1 MKLYKE
7 PSNVSNW
14 FWFRK
19 SNTRENLYCYF
30 TKALQ
35 TQKRDVFRTQFVS
48 ISQATNLLLVHHLC
62 GTESMSGTNIERN
75 IIETY
80 AKVIWKICIEPNNHY
95 ITIHRFLILTKKK
108 TIHVNWRIQC
118 IIELMNLWTLLE
130 CMCHKSMDIWIVFG
144 SIKDRKKEVVVIM
157 SLSSLEFRSNP
168 NS

>member
-30 TKALQ
+30 TKASQ

-108 TIHVNWRIQC
+108 NNTCKLKNSMHHWINESLNITWMYVSQIHGYLN
-118 IIELMNLWTLLE
+118 
-130 CMCHKSMDIWIVFG
+130 SIWIDKG
-144 SIKDRKKEVVVIM
+144 
-157 SLSSLEFRSNP
+157 
-168 NS
+168 